1 MPVTTQTIQ
10 ILEPDD
16 DLLVAT
22 SSGSTDAS
30 LQEAGT
36 VDLAI
41 GQTSVSVTFA
51 EPKLSADYIF
61 EALYVSELDLD
72 PVGDVEAVPRTQT
85 KYGFT
90 VGLVGTPD
98 KLGYR
103 LVWRVVI
110 RAGVGTV
117 SVGGIDA
124 ADGATT
130 QLPQAQSVT
139 ITFAS
144 PRSTTSYGFS
154 EFRVQN
160 LVDVTR
166 YTIWPQ
172 ISGKTTNDFTV
183 DLNPAPNTDNY
194 FLVWRTP

>member
-10 ILEPDD
+10 LLEPDD

-30 LQEAGT
+30 LQESGT
-36 VDLAI
+36 VDLQI
-41 GQTSVSVTFA
+41 GQTSVTVAFA
-51 EPKLSADYIF
+51 EPKLSEQYIF
-61 EALYVSELDLD
+61 EALYVAELDLD
-72 PVGDVEAVPRTQT
+72 PVGDIEAVPRSQT

-98 KLGYR
+98 KLGYQ

-124 ADGATT
+124 PDGATT
-130 QLPQAQSVT
+130 QLPQAQSVV

-144 PRSTTSYGFS
+144 PRSTTTYGFS

-160 LVDVTR
+160 LVDATR
-166 YTIWPQ
+166 FTVWPQ
-172 ISGKTTNDFTV
+172 ISAKTTTNFTV
-183 DLNPAPNTDNY
+183 DLNPAPDTNNY